1 MKYTEMLSDQNLERV
16 FLTSA
21 LFGIGSAV
29 LVPVLLPVAM
39 TGLVGSQAIF
49 WGRQLS
55 TKLQEGDLSEAEDN

>member
-29 LVPVLLPVAM
+29 LVPALLPVAM

-49 WGRQLS
+49 WGRHLS